1 MYTYHIP
8 KQLYFVKNKFIFLFL
23 YLGLCPPLCV
33 LTQHPSSFTNALRA
47 VGKVPF
53 GIDIKEP
60 ISSTG
65 SDKLRKRLHLVLI

>member
-1 MYTYHIP
+1 M
-8 KQLYFVKNKFIFLFL
+8 
-23 YLGLCPPLCV
+23 GLCPPLCV

-65 SDKLRKRLHLVLI
+65 SDKLRKRLHLVFNLINYITCKTILV